1 MALGTYAEVLSTTID
16 HYVPQMEDNI
26 FTSKPLL
33 WALKNANRVKNFHGV
48 KIVQPLMYAENP
60 NQGVYAD
67 DDVFATAAMTGLDAA
82 EYDWRQLYGLVHFT
96 GLELAKNSGE
106 EAVLSLLEA
115 RMTQLEMTVAENLN
129 DELWNGTNA
138 SNRWLGLEKSVGTQD
153 NAIGGIDS
161 TSATWWDPQQDNNS
175 GASRA
180 LSLALMRTVYNSCSE
195 GNDHPTN
202 IFTIVGTFEDYEGLI
217 AANARFMDPTMADGG
232 FQNLLFKG
240 TPMTFDTQI
249 DTHLA
254 SALNPMYFL
263 NMKYITLAKLDDVW
277 FKPSE
282 FLAPTNADVL
292 YKHIR
297 CYGQLVLSNRSRQG
311 ALIDLAI

>member
-1 MALGTYAEVLSTTID
+1 MALGTYAEVLSVTID
-16 HYVPQMEDNI
+16 HYVPQMEDNV

-129 DELWNGTNA
+129 EQLWTGDNTSNA
-138 SNRWLGLEKSVGTQD
+138 WLGLATSVGTQG
-153 NAIGGIDS
+153 NTIGGIDS
-161 TSATWWDPQQDNNS
+161 SSATWWEPSDVNQGVGS
-175 GASRA
+175 TA
-180 LSLALMRTVYNSCSE
+180 LSLALMRTTYNNASE

-202 IFTIVGTFEDYEGLI
+202 IFTIQGSFEDYEALI
-217 AANARFMDPTMADGG
+217 AANARFMDPTMADAG

-240 TPMTFDTQI
+240 TPMTFDSQI
-249 DTHLA
+249 GTVA
-254 SALNPMYFL
+254 SLNPMYFL

-297 CYGQLVLSNRSRQG
+297 CYGQLVLSNRKRQG
-311 ALIDLAI
+311 VLHDLAV

>member
-82 EYDWRQLYGLVHFT
+82 EYNWRQLYGLVHFT

-106 EAVLSLLEA
+106 EAILSLLEA
-115 RMTQLEMTVAENLN
+115 RMQQLEMTVAENLN
-129 DELWNGTNA
+129 EQLWSGTNT
-138 SNRWLGLEKSVGTQD
+138 SNQWLGLETSVGTQD
-153 NAIGGIDS
+153 NTIGGIDS
-161 TSATWWDPQQDNNS
+161 TSATWWDPQAIND
-175 GASRA
+175 GAGSTA
-180 LSLALMRTVYNSCSE
+180 LTLALMRQTYNACSE

-202 IFTIVGTFEDYEGLI
+202 IFTIVE
-217 AANARFMDPTMADGG
+217 
-232 FQNLLFKG
+232 
-240 TPMTFDTQI
+240 
-249 DTHLA
+249 
-254 SALNPMYFL
+254 
-263 NMKYITLAKLDDVW
+263 
-277 FKPSE
+277 PSRTTKVSS
-282 FLAPTNADVL
+282 PRTRGSWTRRWRTVGS
-292 YKHIR
+292 R
-297 CYGQLVLSNRSRQG
+297 TSCSRGPRSRSTRPSRSSTR
-311 ALIDLAI
+311 

>member
-33 WALKNANRVKNFHGV
+33 WALKNAGRVKNFHGV

-115 RMTQLEMTVAENLN
+115 RMQQLEMTVAENLN
-129 DELWNGTNA
+129 EQLWSGTNT
-138 SNRWLGLEKSVGTQD
+138 SNQWLGLETSVGTGS
-153 NAIGGIDS
+153 NVIGGIDS
-161 TSATWWDPQQDNNS
+161 TTATWWEPSLVN
-175 GASRA
+175 ASAGSTA
-180 LSLALMRTVYNSCSE
+180 LTLALMRTTYNTASE

-202 IFTIVGTFEDYEGLI
+202 IFTIVGTFEDYEALI
-217 AANARFMDPTMADGG
+217 AANARFMDPSMADAG

-240 TPMTFDTQI
+240 TPITFDTQI
-249 DTHLA
+249 TTIA
-254 SALNPMYFL
+254 SLNPMYFL

-297 CYGQLVLSNRSRQG
+297 CYGQLILSNRKRQG
-311 ALIDLAI
+311 VLLDLAV

>member
-1 MALGTYAEVLSTTID
+1 MALGTYAEVLSVTID
-16 HYVPQMEDNI
+16 HYVPQMEDNV

-115 RMTQLEMTVAENLN
+115 RMQQLEMTVAENLN
-129 DELWNGTNA
+129 EQLWTGDNTSNA
-138 SNRWLGLEKSVGTQD
+138 WLGLGTSVGTQG
-153 NAIGGIDS
+153 NTIGGIDS
-161 TSATWWDPQQDNNS
+161 SSATWWEPSDVNQGVGS
-175 GASRA
+175 TA
-180 LSLALMRTVYNSCSE
+180 LSLALMRTTYNNASE

-202 IFTIVGTFEDYEGLI
+202 IFTIQGSFEDYEALI
-217 AANARFMDPTMADGG
+217 AANARFMDPTMADAG

-240 TPMTFDTQI
+240 TPMTFDSQI
-249 DTHLA
+249 GTVA
-254 SALNPMYFL
+254 SLNPMYFL
-263 NMKYITLAKLDDVW
+263 NLKYITLAKLDDVW

-297 CYGQLVLSNRSRQG
+297 CYGQLVLSNRKRQG
-311 ALIDLAI
+311 VLHDLAV

>member
-1 MALGTYAEVLSTTID
+1 MALGTYAEVLSVTID
-16 HYVPQMEDNI
+16 HYVPQMEDNV

-115 RMTQLEMTVAENLN
+115 RMQQLEMTVAENLN
-129 DELWNGTNA
+129 EQLWTGDNTSNA
-138 SNRWLGLEKSVGTQD
+138 WLGLGTSVGTQG
-153 NAIGGIDS
+153 NTIGGIDS
-161 TSATWWDPQQDNNS
+161 SSATWWEPSDVNQGVGS
-175 GASRA
+175 TA
-180 LSLALMRTVYNSCSE
+180 LSLALMRTTYNNASE

-202 IFTIVGTFEDYEGLI
+202 IFTIQGSFEDYEALI
-217 AANARFMDPTMADGG
+217 ASNARFMDPTMADAG

-240 TPMTFDTQI
+240 TPMTFDSQI
-249 DTHLA
+249 GTVA
-254 SALNPMYFL
+254 SLNPMYFL
-263 NMKYITLAKLDDVW
+263 NLKYITLAKLDDVW
-277 FKPSE
+277 FRPSE

-297 CYGQLVLSNRSRQG
+297 CYGQLVLSNRKRQG
-311 ALIDLAI
+311 VLHDLAV

>member
-16 HYVPQMEDNI
+16 HYIPQMEDNI

-48 KIVQPLMYAENP
+48 KIIQPLMYAENP

-115 RMTQLEMTVAENLN
+115 RMQQLEMTVAENLN
-129 DELWNGTNA
+129 EQLWNGTNT
-138 SNRWLGLEKSVGTQD
+138 SNQWLGLETSVGTQG
-153 NAIGGIDS
+153 NTIGGIDS
-161 TSATWWDPQQDNNS
+161 SSATWWEPSDVNQGVGS
-175 GASRA
+175 TA
-180 LSLALMRTVYNSCSE
+180 LTLALMRTTYNNASE

-202 IFTIVGTFEDYEGLI
+202 IFTIQGSFEDYEALI
-217 AANARFMDPTMADGG
+217 AANARFMDPTMADAG

-240 TPMTFDTQI
+240 TPMTFDSQI
-249 DTHLA
+249 TVIA
-254 SALNPMYFL
+254 SLNPMYFL

-297 CYGQLVLSNRSRQG
+297 CYGQLVLSNRKRQG
-311 ALIDLAI
+311 ILHDLAV

>member
-16 HYVPQMEDNI
+16 HYIPQMEDNI

-33 WALKNANRVKNFHGV
+33 WALKNADRVKNFHGV

-115 RMTQLEMTVAENLN
+115 RMQQLEMTVAENLN
-129 DELWNGTNA
+129 DELWNGTNT
-138 SNRWLGLEKSVGTQD
+138 SNRWLGLETSVGTQG
-153 NAIGGIDS
+153 NTIGGIDS
-161 TSATWWDPQQDNNS
+161 STATWWEPSDVNQGVGS
-175 GASRA
+175 TA
-180 LSLALMRTVYNSCSE
+180 LTLALMRTTYNSASE

-202 IFTIVGTFEDYEGLI
+202 IFTIVGTFEDYEALV
-217 AANARFMDPTMADGG
+217 AANARFMNPEMADAG

-240 TPMTFDTQI
+240 TPITFDTQI
-249 DTHLA
+249 STIA
-254 SALNPMYFL
+254 SLNPMYFL

-297 CYGQLVLSNRSRQG
+297 CYGQFILSNRKRQG
-311 ALIDLAI
+311 ILHDLAV

>member
-16 HYVPQMEDNI
+16 HFVPQMEDNI

-33 WALKNANRVKNFHGV
+33 WALKNADRIKNFHGV

-106 EAVLSLLEA
+106 EAILSLLEA
-115 RMTQLEMTVAENLN
+115 RMQQLELTVAENLN
-129 DELWNGTNA
+129 EQLWNGTNT
-138 SNRWLGLEKSVGTQD
+138 SNQWLGLETSVGTTS
-153 NAIGGIDS
+153 NTVGGIDS
-161 TSATWWDPQQDNNS
+161 TSATWWDPQAVNDGVGS
-175 GASRA
+175 TA
-180 LSLALMRTVYNSCSE
+180 LTLALMRQTYNSCSE

-217 AANARFMDPTMADGG
+217 AANARFMDPKMADGG

-240 TPMTFDTQI
+240 TPVTFDTQI
-249 DTHLA
+249 TVID
-254 SALNPMYFL
+254 SLNPMYFL
-263 NMKYITLAKLDDVW
+263 NLKYITLAKLDDVW
-277 FKPSE
+277 FKPSD

-297 CYGQLVLSNRSRQG
+297 CYGQLVLSNRKRQG
-311 ALIDLAI
+311 VLHDLAV